1 MWASTFSTGGFAEKK
16 EGGLSLGGVASLS
29 DRWSSNPCQD
39 FIESVAPVTGYSCE
53 RLPPPGAAQT
63 GQNKSRPLVALW
75 GPPVALHPKP
85 WVQTSRAKWSNGV
98 FPVGR
103 ACLIWGLAGK
113 ASSWNTRGDSLCHF
127 VCMCVCVC
135 VCVCVWARLHM
146 CLLLLL
152 CAWPVAVTHFTWTP
166 SLIQTELLFL

>member
-1 MWASTFSTGGFAEKK
+1 MWASTSSTGGFAKK
-16 EGGLSLGGVASLS
+16 KKRGACRGGVASLS

-39 FIESVAPVTGYSCE
+39 FIESVASVTGYSCE

-75 GPPVALHPKP
+75 GPVALHPKP

-127 VCMCVCVC
+127 VCVCVGTFAYVLVTPF
-135 VCVCVWARLHM
+135 VCMASSCDPLH
-146 CLLLLL
+146 
-152 CAWPVAVTHFTWTP
+152 
-166 SLIQTELLFL
+166 